1 MKRIWVYCFWVLW
14 IASVTTITVGLHIYL
29 DPFPYP
35 QRSVVEFAAKYMRA
49 LTRID
54 ASVMTLAWGLE
65 RVVTVHL
72 GIYLA
77 WRVFKAICL
86 R

>member
-1 MKRIWVYCFWVLW
+1 MKRVWISCFWVLW
-14 IASVTTITVGLHIYL
+14 IASVTIITVGLHVYL
-29 DPFPYP
+29 DPIPDP
-35 QRSVVEFAAKYMRA
+35 QSSVVEFAAKYVRA

-65 RVVTVHL
+65 RVVPIHL